1 MTDKKKKDEKLMQQ
15 IPSQILDKT
24 QQYPRSSQYLKDLEK
39 TLKDFEMHLK
49 SKKSKKK

>member
-1 MTDKKKKDEKLMQQ
+1 MSEKKKDKLMQQ
-15 IPSQILDKT
+15 IPSQILDET

-39 TLKDFEMHLK
+39 TLTEFEMHLK